1 VAREPVDGAAAGVER
16 HLPGALRRACQPPHP
31 VPRPAA
37 APSMPVAPALLGFA
51 RQERGPLRRR
61 PACACA
67 RAEKRKKPK
76 SEASFRWA
84 ASVFGCIGPQNPS
97 RVEASPRSVQ
107 FCTPSRPQAQ
117 LIWPKFIHKL
127 GSSPMLNGS
136 TQKKIEWFH

>member
-67 RAEKRKKPK
+67 CAEKRKKPK

-84 ASVFGCIGPQNPS
+84 PRPVSPS
-97 RVEASPRSVQ
+97 HVEASPRSVQ

-117 LIWPKFIHKL
+117 LVWPKFIHKL
-127 GSSPMLNGS
+127 GSSPRLNGS
-136 TQKKIEWFH
+136 TPKKKC

>member
-67 RAEKRKKPK
+67 EKRKKPK
-76 SEASFRWA
+76 G
-84 ASVFGCIGPQNPS
+84 VFG
-97 RVEASPRSVQ
+97 VRS
-107 FCTPSRPQAQ
+107 
-117 LIWPKFIHKL
+117 
-127 GSSPMLNGS
+127 
-136 TQKKIEWFH
+136 